1 MALSQN
7 QLPITVK
14 TSLADD
20 ILVFWRMHC
29 RESLSEPFAYELEML
44 SEDATLKPQDLLGKP
59 IQVKL
64 ELPIND
70 GSRYFHGYATDF
82 GAAGGYGNFAL
93 YRATLRPW
101 LWFLTRTSDCR
112 IFQQKSVPDIIKS
125 VFSDLGFSSYVK
137 DSLSGTY
144 PTVDYCVQ
152 YRETAFDFVSRLMER
167 EGIYYYFTH
176 EDGKHTL
183 VLADG
188 HSSHETVP
196 GYETIPFFPPDE
208 HRRRERDHFS
218 EWSYAENVETV
229 EFSLTD
235 FDFETPK
242 ASLLTKAIVTRTH
255 DQATYAMFD
264 YPGGYFVKADGDT
277 YATTRVTERQSLY
290 EVVEGAGEVL
300 GVASGA
306 LFTLSQYP
314 QSSQNREYLTLF
326 MESNFQVS
334 DYDSSGGDQ
343 TTSFSNQIKAIPAAQ
358 QFRPARVTTQPT
370 VRGPQTAIVVGPSGE
385 EIYTDKYGRIKV
397 QFHWDRLGTSDENSS
412 CWIRVS
418 NTWAGKTWGAMH
430 IPRIGQEVIV
440 DFLEGNP
447 DRPIVTGCVYNA
459 DQMPPYTLPDNMTQS
474 GIKTRS
480 TKSGVADNFNELR
493 FEDKKDSEEIYFH
506 AEKDFNRVVENND
519 TAKIGYDKKDNGD
532 QTIEIFNNQKLVV
545 GGGGTDAADGSQTIE
560 IQNNRTATLKAGN
573 EKLEVQEGNRDV
585 IVTKGNDSHT
595 ISAGNRTVTIDKGN
609 DTLTISQGDQSITL
623 SAGKSTI
630 EAATSIELKVGGS
643 SIKIEPAKIT
653 IKSAEIDVQADTKVS
668 AKGAMIEVAADAM
681 LTLKGGIVK
690 IN

>member
-1 MALSQN
+1 MALSQKN
-7 QLPITVK
+7 LPVSVK
-14 TSLADD
+14 TSLGDD
-20 ILVFWRMHC
+20 VLVFWRMNC
-29 RESLSEPFAYELEML
+29 QESVSQPFTYELELL
-44 SEDATLKPQDLLGKP
+44 SADATIKPQYILGKTA
-59 IQVKL
+59 QVKL
-64 ELPIND
+64 EIPVNE
-70 GSRYFHGYATDF
+70 GFRYFHGYVTSFGVIGSHGDF
-82 GAAGGYGNFAL
+82 AMYH
-93 YRATLRPW
+93 ATLRPW
-101 LWFLTRTSDCR
+101 LWFLTRTADCR
-112 IFQQKSVPDIIKS
+112 IFQQKSVPDIIKA
-125 VFSDLGFSSYVK
+125 VFSDLGFSTYLT
-137 DSLSGTY
+137 DNLSGTY
-144 PTVDYCVQ
+144 PVLEYCVQ
-152 YRETAFDFVSRLMER
+152 YRETAFNFVNRLMER

-176 EDGKHTL
+176 EDGKHML
-183 VLADG
+183 VLADS
-188 HSSHETVP
+188 HSSHATVA

-218 EWSYAENVETV
+218 EWTYAENVETV
-229 EFSLTD
+229 EYSMTD
-235 FDFETPK
+235 FDFEKPK
-242 ASLLTKAIVTRTH
+242 ASLLTKAVVSRSH
-255 DQATYAMFD
+255 AQASYAMFD
-264 YPGGYFVKADGDT
+264 YPGGYFVKTDGDT

-306 LFTLSQYP
+306 LFTLSQFP
-314 QSSQNREYLTLF
+314 QSSQNREYLTLE
-326 MESNFQVS
+326 MSCGCEVT
-334 DYDSSGGDQ
+334 DYESSGGEQ
-343 TTSFSNQIKAIPAAQ
+343 TMSFSSRVKAIPSAQ
-358 QFRPARVTTQPT
+358 QFRPARSTMQPT

-385 EIYTDKYGRIKV
+385 EIYTDQYGRIKV

-418 NTWAGKTWGAMH
+418 NTWAGKTWGAIH

-440 DFLEGNP
+440 DFLEGDP

-480 TKSGVADNFNELR
+480 TKSGVAENFNELR

-519 TAKIGYDKKDNGD
+519 TLKVGFLKKDNGD

-560 IQNNRTATLKAGN
+560 IQKDRTATLKTGN
-573 EKLEVQEGNRDV
+573 EKLEVQQGNRDV
-585 IVTKGNDSHT
+585 IVTKGNDTHT
-595 ISAGNRTVTIDKGN
+595 ISEGNRTVTIDKGN
-609 DTLTISQGDQSITL
+609 DTLTISQGDQTITL

-653 IKSAEIDVQADTKVS
+653 LMSTEIDIQADMKIA
-668 AKGAMIEVAADAM
+668 AKGSMIQVNADSS
-681 LTLKGGIVK
+681 LTLQGGIVK